1 MSKSEQ
7 TEKLAKVR
15 RLIELQEK
23 SLDKLRQL
31 EVVFLCEAGLW
42 SMELETMTKDMALPE
57 KRRRD
62 LRWLARNLPI
72 RNRTHPFCR
81 KAMDAIKELLT

>member
-1 MSKSEQ
+1 MSTSSD
-7 TEKLAKVR
+7 KLEKVR
-15 RLIELQEK
+15 KIIELKEK
-23 SLDKLRQL
+23 QLDKLRQL

-42 SMELETMTKDMALPE
+42 SMELEAMTKDMVLPE

-72 RNRTHPFCR
+72 RNRTHPFR
-81 KAMDAIKELLT
+81 QKAMEAIKELLK